1 MRNRKFLALLFWAAA
16 ALSGIAFSSP
26 VLAVE
31 PDEVLDNP
39 VLEERAREIS
49 EHLRCVVCQS
59 QNIDNSNAPLAKDMR
74 VLLRE
79 RLEAGDTDDQVYDY
93 FVARYGD
100 YVLLKPPVQENT
112 LFLWAAPMLVFA
124 AAGFAAW
131 TYLSGMR
138 RKAAAGSGATTTM
151 KAGEK
156 PAPPADRP
164 ALPADRKA

>member
-16 ALSGIAFSSP
+16 ALSGVAFSSP

-39 VLEERAREIS
+39 VLEARAREIS

-74 VLLRE
+74 VLVRE
-79 RLEAGDTDDQVYDY
+79 RLKAGDTDDQVYDY

-100 YVLLKPPVQENT
+100 YVLLKPPMQENT
-112 LFLWAAPMLVFA
+112 LFLWAAPIIVFA
-124 AAGFAAW
+124 AAAFAAW
-131 TYLSGMR
+131 AYLSGMR

-151 KAGEK
+151 KTGGEPAPPGER
-156 PAPPADRP
+156 PAPPAKRN
-164 ALPADRKA
+164 A